1 MREEI
6 IALFLFPFLLHG
18 TGGSANK
25 RVETGLSWLA
35 YPFNE
40 LN

>member
-18 TGGSANK
+18 TGGNANK
-25 RVETGLSWLA
+25 GVPCGDGTILVGV
-35 YPFNE
+35 PI
-40 LN
+40 